1 MRKIIIVSITIV
13 VLFTT
18 LSFSQD
24 DGITSETHKK
34 NVGKILWAKERIK
47 KDMQD
52 RINYETVFDASDPL
66 YGRVF
71 LEKSLTRISESQPI
85 ECQDNI
91 EFHLRLF
98 INGEDKGRFH
108 DGTWTDRRWTTG
120 QISLNLTPGDE
131 VDWVNVEVPE
141 KWAAFV
147 KGLRN
152 GNHNIKIEFYGGK
165 GTYGSEGS
173 GYAKC
178 QKKLAEGSFTLNKS
192 GEMTS
197 GKLKILP
204 VAKKKDA
211 ALEAEMIKA
220 IKARGWQNEAP
231 IKVVIV
237 EPDWRIVRNS
247 FGVILRK
254 EINTNVILK
263 KTDGTCRLTDISFE
277 RPYQGG
283 SNYGATIVYGVGMKD
298 LPFDC
303 DAVR

>member
-1 MRKIIIVSITIV
+1 MSKIILVSLAIVFSFI
-13 VLFTT
+13 T
-18 LSFSQD
+18 LSYAQD
-24 DGITSETHKK
+24 QGMTSETHKK

-47 KDMQD
+47 MDMQD
-52 RINYETVFDASDPL
+52 RITYETVFDASDPL

-71 LEKSLTRISESQPI
+71 LEKSLTRVSESQAV

-91 EFHLRLF
+91 EFHFRVF
-98 INGEDKGRFH
+98 INGEDKGKFH

-141 KWAAFV
+141 KWAELV
-147 KGLRN
+147 KRLPI
-152 GNHNIKIEFYGGK
+152 GNHKIKFEFYGGK
-165 GTYGSEGS
+165 GVYGSGGS
-173 GYAKC
+173 SYEKC
-178 QKKLAEGSFTLNKS
+178 HKKLAEGSFTLKKS

-197 GKLKILP
+197 GKLKTLP
-204 VAKKKDA
+204 DAKKKDA

-220 IKARGWQNEAP
+220 IKARGWQNENP
-231 IKVVIV
+231 IKVIII
-237 EPDWRIVRNS
+237 EPDWRIVRND
-247 FGVILRK
+247 FGVLLRK

-277 RPYQGG
+277 KPYQG
-283 SNYGATIVYGVGMKD
+283 NNKYGATIVYGVGMKN

>member
-1 MRKIIIVSITIV
+1 MRNIIFASFLCVI
-13 VLFTT
+13 LFTT

-24 DGITSETHKK
+24 DGMTSETHKK

-52 RINYETVFDASDPL
+52 RITYETVFDASDPL

-71 LEKSLTRISESQPI
+71 IEKSLTRVSESQPI

-91 EFHLRLF
+91 EFYLRIF
-98 INGEDKGRFH
+98 INGEDKGKFH

-131 VDWVNVEVPE
+131 VDLVNVEVPE
-141 KWAAFV
+141 KWAALV
-147 KGLRN
+147 KRLPN
-152 GNHNIKIEFYGGK
+152 GNHKIKIEFYGGK
-165 GTYGSEGS
+165 GVYGSGGS
-173 GYAKC
+173 SYEKC
-178 QKKLAEGSFTLNKS
+178 PKKLAEGSFTLNKS

-197 GKLKILP
+197 GKLKMLP

-211 ALEAEMIKA
+211 ALEAEMVKA
-220 IKARGWQNEAP
+220 IKSRGWQNETP
-231 IKVVIV
+231 IKVIIV
-237 EPDWRIVRNS
+237 ESDWRIVRNA

-277 RPYQGG
+277 RPYQG
-283 SNYGATIVYGVGMKD
+283 NNKYGATIVYGVGMKN

-303 DAVR
+303 DAMR